1 MSGFSI
7 VFFEGLSDKKSLLKT
22 IKVIH
27 DEEIECSIMHG
38 DYLLQPDNKAIK
50 NSEIRNKLHKYIM
63 EEVKKI
69 KREKKIK
76 YDDINEI
83 YYIIDLDQENDDKS
97 EKMKRI
103 LTLNEI
109 VVTKKYKIV
118 FNLIITANNLE
129 KLCYNIDF
137 PTEDEKISLSDEM
150 YENVEKNSKYLINL
164 LNNDDDIYLYENL
177 TDLRKDINKKMVK
190 KRSTNLLVR

>member
-1 MSGFSI
+1 
-7 VFFEGLSDKKSLLKT
+7 
-22 IKVIH
+22 
-27 DEEIECSIMHG
+27 MHG